1 MTSGNSATP
10 SRVPLPLAA
19 LVALSLGASFAWLAR
34 TELALGDV
42 PLVSSRAFNVVLGFA
57 VLLWSPAVGY
67 FAAFHGDWA
76 YLYLVPWRRVPSAVD
91 LAAVLACGAL
101 VPAGFAL
108 AAPFARRRR
117 LPFVLSMVIGP
128 SALAAAIAL
137 VLQRRLGVSA
147 SYAQFQGNFGTIPIA
162 QASLGRAVLVTLMVC
177 AAGVA
182 WCGRLLRTA
191 PKSRS

>member
-1 MTSGNSATP
+1 M
-10 SRVPLPLAA
+10 PLPLAA
-19 LVALSLGASFAWLAR
+19 LVALALGASFAWLAR
-34 TELALGDV
+34 AELALDDV

-57 VLLWSPAVGY
+57 VLLWAPAVGY

-76 YLYLVPWRRVPSAVD
+76 YLYLVPWRHVPSAAD

-117 LPFVLSMVIGP
+117 LPFVLALVVVP
-128 SALAAAIAL
+128 AVLAAALAI
-137 VLQRRLGVSA
+137 VFQRRLGVSA
-147 SYAQFQGNFGTIPIA
+147 SYAQFQGNFGTVPIT
-162 QASLGRAVLVTLMVC
+162 QASLGRAVLVTLMIC

-182 WCGRLLRTA
+182 WCGRLLRMTTKTR
-191 PKSRS
+191 P